1 MAPEENGKL
10 SEEQS
15 QATESRGIENGNTE
29 FPAGVPEHEVREPS
43 VNIPIQISEVDGITP
58 NALDGHKLVNGEHIP
73 AAEDEQVSRS
83 SQTSAAEEM
92 DSQTNSLRET
102 ESPAKLSI
110 KSSQVFVLSA
120 LNSIINSKESR
131 KHKQLKESAQRA
143 AEAIKNE
150 NSSTN
155 LDPELLFEPLHLA
168 TEVSTISVVTVALDC
183 IGKLISYSYF
193 SESSMSSK
201 SGSRAPLIERAIDT
215 ICDCFQGDA
224 TPVEVQM
231 QILKSLLAAILNDKI
246 VVHGAGLLKAI
257 RQTYNIFL
265 LSRSTA
271 NQQVAQGILSQMVS
285 TVFERVKNRIA
296 MKESRMNNLKA
307 SLRKEDSHEE
317 YGTESVATAEDTIE
331 EMSEE
336 VSVSNI
342 TPSGPRDIPAV
353 KHTGPRMTLQT
364 FEQRKSF
371 DDGRIHDDVPTMI
384 TRLKSENTIRQG
396 TTIGG
401 DSNASN
407 NNVGVVDGD
416 DEEDEIFLK
425 DSFLVFRAM
434 CKLSTKPLPADQ
446 AVDLRS
452 QGMRSKL
459 LALHTIH
466 SILCNNL
473 PIFLSPLATIRSNS
487 NSNDSTTLIQAVKSY
502 LILSLS
508 RNGGSSV
515 PRIFEISCEI
525 FWILLR
531 HLRIVMKT
539 EIEVFCR
546 EIYFS
551 ILERRNA
558 PAFQKQ
564 TFLRIVGRL
573 AADPRSLVEIYLN
586 YDCDRTAV
594 DNVFQRIV
602 EYLSRISATPVSVTA
617 TQEQLYQNYR
627 STQGDLF
634 SDSQGKGIVP
644 RSLSTA
650 LNNSNSEYAPG
661 YPIEYSL
668 KQESLEIIVELLRS
682 LTIWSQQGFAD
693 NKNVIADI
701 GSRSSI
707 DESRKS
713 TDTRENI
720 SISSPYIVGADA
732 SGTPGT
738 PLVEDDPDELEKAKQ
753 RKMALDVAVRQF
765 NFKPQR
771 GIKHLVQEGFI
782 KSNSPEDIAT
792 FLLNN
797 NRINKAALGE
807 FLGEGIQ
814 ENIAIM
820 HAFVDRMD
828 FSRIRFVDALRRFL
842 QSFRLPGEAQKV
854 DRFLLKFAER
864 YIAGNP
870 NAFANADTAYVLSYS
885 VVMLNTDQHNT
896 NLKGKRMTPEDFI
909 KNNRGINDN
918 SDLPDDYLRG
928 IFEQIAN
935 NEIVLDSERET
946 AANLGIISQAPGG
959 LAAGLGQ
966 ALGGRDTMREAHE
979 QASEQ
984 MANKTEQLFKS
995 LLRAQRKSSPQ
1006 VPISKYIPATSF
1018 KHVGPMFEVT
1028 WMAFLTALSAHEQGT
1043 HNIET
1048 IKLCMEGQKLAIGIA
1063 CMFDLANPR
1072 QAFVSSLARST
1083 NLYNLNEMKAKNVEA
1098 LKTLLEVAR
1107 TQANQLKE
1115 SWRDI
1120 LTCISQL
1127 DRFQLISTGIDE
1139 GSVPDVSKAHVT
1151 SRGRGRKSLQAPQRP
1166 IMRSYSTSALY
1177 QTDVVEESRSA
1188 SMIRSVDRIF
1198 TNTANLSG
1206 EAIIYFVK
1214 ALTQVSWQEIQS
1226 SGQSESP
1233 RTYSLQKIVEISGY
1247 NMSRVRIEWTNIW
1260 QIFGEH
1266 FNQVGCHSN
1275 TNVVFFA
1282 LNSLRQLSMQ
1292 FMEIEEL
1299 SGFKFQKDFLKPFEQ
1314 IINNTAVIAVKDM
1327 VLRCLI
1333 QLIQARGDKVR
1344 SGWKA
1349 IFGAFTVAA
1358 REQHG
1363 RSTGFHLLILD

>member
-1 MAPEENGKL
+1 MASEEQKDV

-15 QATESRGIENGNTE
+15 QSHKSENEGSRSRDGNSAILHERVGSPPPDKASDVDLKEQRAAQSLSES
-29 FPAGVPEHEVREPS
+29 S
-43 VNIPIQISEVDGITP
+43 
-58 NALDGHKLVNGEHIP
+58 L
-73 AAEDEQVSRS
+73 AAESETSPSTQNEQVN
-83 SQTSAAEEM
+83 QTRQAHTVEENEV
-92 DSQTNSLRET
+92 QNSTTKGAGILARQ
-102 ESPAKLSI
+102 SI
-110 KSSQVFVLSA
+110 KSSQVFVITA
-120 LNSIINSKESR
+120 LELIVDSKEAR
-131 KHKQLKESAQRA
+131 RQKKLKETAQRA
-143 AEAIKNE
+143 LDTIKE
-150 NSSTN
+150 DNSSKS
-155 LDPELLFEPLHLA
+155 LDPEILFEPLHLA
-168 TEVSTISVVTVALDC
+168 TEVNTITVVTAALDC

-193 SESSMSSK
+193 SESSSPSNEA
-201 SGSRAPLIERAIDT
+201 SQVPLIERAIDT

-265 LSRSTA
+265 LSRSAA
-271 NQQVAQGILSQMVS
+271 NQQVAQGTLSQMIG
-285 TVFERVKNRIA
+285 TVFERVKYRIA
-296 MKESRMNNLKA
+296 QKESRLSQIKVP
-307 SLRKEDSHEE
+307 LRKEDSLEE
-317 YGTESVATAEDTIE
+317 YGAESVATTEDAIDEVDESNAHSDNTI
-331 EMSEE
+331 
-336 VSVSNI
+336 
-342 TPSGPRDIPAV
+342 SGPRDIPV
-353 KHTGPRMTLQT
+353 TKHTGPKITLQT

-384 TRLKSENTIRQG
+384 TRLESTNG
-396 TTIGG
+396 TRRKTAEDVGP
-401 DSNASN
+401 NAPN
-407 NNVGVVDGD
+407 GHVGIVSGD
-416 DEEDEIFLK
+416 DEEDEVFLK
-425 DSFLVFRAM
+425 DAFLVFRAM
-434 CKLSTKPLPADQ
+434 CKLSTKPLPPDQ
-446 AVDLRS
+446 AMDLRS

-466 SILCNNL
+466 SILCNNMSV
-473 PIFLSPLATIRSNS
+473 FLSPSAIIRSNS

-508 RNGGSSV
+508 RNGGSSIN
-515 PRIFEISCEI
+515 RIFEVSSEI
-525 FWILLR
+525 FWTIIR

-558 PAFQKQ
+558 PVFQKQ
-564 TFLRIVGRL
+564 TFLRVLGRL

-602 EYLSRISATPVSVTA
+602 EYLSRISATPISVTSA
-617 TQEQLYQNYR
+617 QEQLYQNHR
-627 STQGDLF
+627 SALGNIFADPQN
-634 SDSQGKGIVP
+634 KGTVSP
-644 RSLSTA
+644 SLSTA
-650 LNNSNSEYAPG
+650 TISPTSDASPG
-661 YPIEYSL
+661 FPIEYSL
-668 KQESLEIIVELLRS
+668 KQESLEIIVELLKS

-693 NKNVIADI
+693 IRNALTEA

-713 TDTRENI
+713 TDTKENL
-720 SISSPYIVGADA
+720 STSSPYIAGNDA
-732 SGTPGT
+732 AGTPGT
-738 PLVEDDPDELEKAKQ
+738 PIVDDDPDELERAKQ
-753 RKMALDVAVRQF
+753 RKMALDLAVRQF
-765 NFKPQR
+765 NFKPKR
-771 GIKHLVQEGFI
+771 GIKYLIEEGFI
-782 KSNSPEDIAT
+782 GSNSPESIAT
-792 FLLNN
+792 FLLSN

-807 FLGEGIQ
+807 FLGEGDQ

-820 HAFVDRMD
+820 HAFVDKMD
-828 FSRIRFVDALRRFL
+828 FARVRFVDALRRFL

-928 IFEQIAN
+928 IYEEIAN
-935 NEIVLDSERET
+935 NEIVLNSERET
-946 AANLGIISQAPGG
+946 AANLGILPQATGG

-966 ALGGRDTMREAHE
+966 ALAGRDTVREAHV

-984 MANKTEQLFKS
+984 MANKTEQLFRS
-995 LLRAQRKSSPQ
+995 LLRAQRKSSTQ
-1006 VPISKYIPATSF
+1006 ASMSKYIPATSF

-1028 WMAFLTALSAHEQGT
+1028 WMAFLTALSAHEQVT

-1048 IKLCMEGQKLAIGIA
+1048 IKLCMEGQKYAIRIA
-1063 CMFDLANPR
+1063 CTFDLADPR

-1083 NLYNLNEMKAKNVEA
+1083 NLYNLTEMKAKNVEA
-1098 LKTLLEVAR
+1098 LKTLLDIAQ

-1115 SWRDI
+1115 SWRDV

-1139 GSVPDVSKAHVT
+1139 GTVPDVSKAHVPT
-1151 SRGRGRKSLQAPQRP
+1151 RGSGRKPSLAPQRP
-1166 IMRSYSTSALY
+1166 PMRSYSTSALY

-1188 SMIRSVDRIF
+1188 NMIRSVDKIF
-1198 TNTANLSG
+1198 TNTANLTG
-1206 EAIIYFVK
+1206 EAIVFFVK

-1247 NMSRVRIEWTNIW
+1247 NMSRVRFEWTNIW
-1260 QIFGEH
+1260 QILGEH
-1266 FNQVGCHSN
+1266 FNQVGCHNN

-1314 IINNTAVIAVKDM
+1314 IINNTTVIAVKDM

-1358 REQHG
+1358 REQYG
-1363 RSTGFHLLILD
+1363 RVF

>member
-1 MAPEENGKL
+1 MA
-10 SEEQS
+10 SEEQDFS
-15 QATESRGIENGNTE
+15 EEQPQAQQS
-29 FPAGVPEHEVREPS
+29 EHEEIRNSIGGLTLLHEHVGGQPTEQT
-43 VNIPIQISEVDGITP
+43 PIQKSEDQRIAQSSSDSP
-58 NALDGHKLVNGEHIP
+58 L
-73 AAEDEQVSRS
+73 AAEGEPLPTIQDEQVSQSRRAPGGDENEMQS
-83 SQTSAAEEM
+83 TS
-92 DSQTNSLRET
+92 TKET
-102 ESPAKLSI
+102 GMLATQSI
-110 KSSQVFVLSA
+110 KTSQVFVISA
-120 LNSIINSKESR
+120 LELIVDSKESR
-131 KHKQLKESAQRA
+131 RQKKLKESAQRA
-143 AEAIKNE
+143 LEAIKDE
-150 NSSTN
+150 NSSKS
-155 LDPELLFEPLHLA
+155 LDPEVIFEPLYLA
-168 TEVSTISVVTVALDC
+168 TDVNTIAVVTAALDC

-193 SESSMSSK
+193 SESSTSSNEA
-201 SGSRAPLIERAIDT
+201 SRVPLIERAIDT

-224 TPVEVQM
+224 TPIEVQM

-246 VVHGAGLLKAI
+246 IVHGAGLLKAI

-271 NQQVAQGILSQMVS
+271 NQQVAQGALGQMIG
-285 TVFERVKNRIA
+285 TVFERVKYRIA
-296 MKESRMNNLKA
+296 LKESRLSQVKVT
-307 SLRKEDSHEE
+307 LRKENSQEN
-317 YGTESVATAEDTIE
+317 YGTESVATAEDATDETNEDI
-331 EMSEE
+331 SH
-336 VSVSNI
+336 SDN
-342 TPSGPRDIPAV
+342 TPSGPRDIPV
-353 KHTGPRMTLQT
+353 TKHTGPRITLQT

-384 TRLKSENTIRQG
+384 TRLKSANGMRQ
-396 TTIGG
+396 TTAEDEEPNI
-401 DSNASN
+401 SNSH
-407 NNVGVVDGD
+407 VGVVSGD
-416 DEEDEIFLK
+416 DEEDEVFLK
-425 DSFLVFRAM
+425 DAFLVFRAM
-434 CKLSTKPLPADQ
+434 CKLSTKPIPPDQ
-446 AVDLRS
+446 AMDLRS

-466 SILCNNL
+466 SILCNNMSVIL
-473 PIFLSPLATIRSNS
+473 LPLATIRSNTKS
-487 NSNDSTTLIQAVKSY
+487 SDSTTLIQAIKSY

-508 RNGGSSV
+508 RNGSSSIN
-515 PRIFEISCEI
+515 RIFEVSSEI
-525 FWILLR
+525 FWTILR

-558 PAFQKQ
+558 PSFQKQ
-564 TFLRIVGRL
+564 TFLRVLGRL

-602 EYLSRISATPVSVTA
+602 EYLSRISATPITVTA
-617 TQEQLYQNYR
+617 AQEQLYQNYR
-627 STQGDLF
+627 STQDNIF
-634 SDSQGKGIVP
+634 SDFQNKGAVP
-644 RSLSTA
+644 PPLSTA
-650 LNNSNSEYAPG
+650 TISPISDSSQG
-661 YPIEYSL
+661 YPVEYSL
-668 KQESLEIIVELLRS
+668 KQESLEIIVELLKS
-682 LTIWSQQGFAD
+682 LTSWSQQGFT
-693 NKNVIADI
+693 DI
-701 GSRSSI
+701 RNALTEAGSRSSI

-713 TDTRENI
+713 TDTRENV
-720 SISSPYIVGADA
+720 SIASPYIAGTDA
-732 SGTPGT
+732 TGTPST
-738 PLVEDDPDELEKAKQ
+738 PIVEDDPDELERAKQ
-753 RKMALDVAVRQF
+753 RKMALDIAIRQF

-771 GIKHLVQEGFI
+771 GIKYLIQEGFI
-782 KSNSPEDIAT
+782 NSNSPEDIAA
-792 FLLNN
+792 FLSNN

-807 FLGEGIQ
+807 FLGEGDQ

-820 HAFVDRMD
+820 HAFVDKME

-928 IFEQIAN
+928 IYEEIAS

-946 AANLGIISQAPGG
+946 AANLGLLPQASGG

-966 ALGGRDTMREAHE
+966 ALGGRDTLREAHV

-995 LLRAQRKSSPQ
+995 LLRAQRKSSSQASIP
-1006 VPISKYIPATSF
+1006 KYIPATSF

-1028 WMAFLTALSAHEQGT
+1028 WMAFLTALSAHEQVT

-1048 IKLCMEGQKLAIGIA
+1048 IKLCMEGQKFAIRIA
-1063 CMFDLANPR
+1063 CTFDLGNPR

-1083 NLYNLNEMKAKNVEA
+1083 NLYNLTEMKAKNVEA
-1098 LKTLLEVAR
+1098 LKTLLDIGQ
-1107 TQANQLKE
+1107 TQANHLKE
-1115 SWRDI
+1115 SWRDV

-1139 GSVPDVSKAHVT
+1139 GTVPDVSKAHVP
-1151 SRGRGRKSLQAPQRP
+1151 SRGRGRRSLQAPQRP
-1166 IMRSYSTSALY
+1166 PMRSYSTSAIY

-1188 SMIRSVDRIF
+1188 NMIRSVDKIF

-1247 NMSRVRIEWTNIW
+1247 NMSRVRFEWTNIW
-1260 QIFGEH
+1260 QILGEH
-1266 FNQVGCHSN
+1266 FNQVGCHNN

-1314 IINNTAVIAVKDM
+1314 IINNTNVIAVKDM

-1349 IFGAFTVAA
+1349 MFGAFTIAA
-1358 REQHG
+1358 REQYG
-1363 RSTGFHLLILD
+1363 RSHGCFLV